1 MHKPLQG
8 TDHLALASK
17 HLILLKFLYFQVGV
31 FVYDKNNDSLNSRDT
46 APAHVTP
53 TLHHQEKRDAL
64 KEERVAADD
73 ARQTPVDLS
82 DIVEKLNTAIKDCRV
97 KNVVVDDDD

>member
-1 MHKPLQG
+1 MHMPVQY

-31 FVYDKNNDSLNSRDT
+31 FVYDKNNDSLHSRDT

>member
-1 MHKPLQG
+1 M
-8 TDHLALASK
+8 
-17 HLILLKFLYFQVGV
+17 
-31 FVYDKNNDSLNSRDT
+31 FVYDKNNDSLHSRDT

-53 TLHHQEKRDAL
+53 TLHHEEKRDAL

-82 DIVEKLNTAIKDCRV
+82 DIVEKLNSAIKDCRV
-97 KNVVVDDDD
+97 KNNLVVDDDD